1 MDKDGKFLAFVEKDG
16 AYIVVDKKDD
26 ANKETALRWFGLTAK
41 KQLQLMNVTGAPL
54 YLGFKNVN
62 NQWPIALVS
71 KNEATKTAVK
81 GAVALY
87 EAYDTPIT
95 PANFRDIEG
104 DNFSFDFTEYA
115 ELQGDSTFNDNEIT
129 VVTLGA
135 ETANN
140 SFLLMVEGEDT
151 NGTFTK
157 GDDKFKAAK
166 FIYLTK
172 II

>member
-1 MDKDGKFLAFVEKDG
+1 M
-16 AYIVVDKKDD
+16 
-26 ANKETALRWFGLTAK
+26 
-41 KQLQLMNVTGAPL
+41 
-54 YLGFKNVN
+54 
-62 NQWPIALVS
+62 VS

>member
-1 MDKDGKFLAFVEKDG
+1 
-16 AYIVVDKKDD
+16 
-26 ANKETALRWFGLTAK
+26 
-41 KQLQLMNVTGAPL
+41 MNVTGAPL

-135 ETANN
+135 ETA
-140 SFLLMVEGEDT
+140 
-151 NGTFTK
+151 K
-157 GDDKFKAAK
+157 
-166 FIYLTK
+166 
-172 II
+172 